1 MPNYQPPVSQLLT
14 YCDCREHQN
23 WANYRED
30 FFLTIDHI
38 PALTAMTV
46 DLELLSADSDS
57 LEVWAPVHAWRALYQ
72 FGPTAIAALEPLLTL
87 PSLWPDDDWI
97 GSEIPK
103 VIGNM
108 GELIIPVLEQE
119 WDNAVKDEDRRIF
132 VSECFKELG
141 EHYPHCQAQI
151 NTIATR
157 HLENYRH
164 HTDAV
169 NGFLIALLCDFVGR
183 EALPLIERV
192 FFEGKLDTFIANWE
206 DVQISFEIN
215 DPDPSQ
221 ATVKDI
227 IHLAG
232 QSRPKAKGF
241 GETPAQT
248 SPTSKSA
255 KRKGKG

>member
-14 YCDCREHQN
+14 YCNCGEHKD
-23 WANYRED
+23 WANYREE
-30 FFLTIDHI
+30 FSLTIDHI
-38 PALTAMTV
+38 PALIAMAV
-46 DLELLSADSDS
+46 DLELLSADSS

-72 FGPTAIAALEPLLTL
+72 FGPAAIAALEPLLTL
-87 PSLWPDDDWI
+87 PGLVPDDDWI
-97 GSEIPK
+97 LIEIPK

-119 WDNAVKDEDRRIF
+119 WDNAVKDEDQRIF
-132 VSECFKELG
+132 VVECFKELG

-151 NTIATR
+151 NTIAAR

-164 HTDAV
+164 DTDAV
-169 NGFLIALLCDFVGR
+169 NGFLIALLCDFGGR

-192 FFEGKLDTFIANWE
+192 FFEDKLDTFIANWE

-221 ATVKDI
+221 ATIKDI

-241 GETPAQT
+241 GDTHAQS